1 MGAHPA
7 CIRWGP
13 YEGLLERFEGGLGQR
28 SPQAGDLMKLTDT
41 KVKNA
46 RAGDREIK
54 LADGQGLYLLITP
67 QGG

>member
-1 MGAHPA
+1 
-7 CIRWGP
+7 
-13 YEGLLERFEGGLGQR
+13 
-28 SPQAGDLMKLTDT
+28 MKLTDT

-54 LADGQGLYLLITP
+54 LADGQGLYLPITP